1 VPLGPALGG
10 FARSGGL
17 FRDPAPPALSRSD
30 LVELRPTR
38 RLVVTAR
45 VARYRIGWLVGEGT
59 GSGLVALLVASLVEG
74 GARAD
79 LEHGVEALVEANV
92 LERDGDR
99 ARLTAFGRWVVDT
112 WVEEQLEPLEQL
124 EDLERF
130 EGLA

>member
-30 LVELRPTR
+30 
-38 RLVVTAR
+38 
-45 VARYRIGWLVGEGT
+45 
-59 GSGLVALLVASLVEG
+59 
-74 GARAD
+74 
-79 LEHGVEALVEANV
+79 LVEANV

-112 WVEEQLEPLEQL
+112 WVEEQLE
-124 EDLERF
+124 RF